1 MGKITLFDKRF
12 KPLIPYEEI
21 EKAIAR
27 VADEINRDF
36 ENSNDIPILL
46 CTLNGA
52 IMFTAELMKRL
63 NFVSELVTIK
73 LSSYSGTESTGEV
86 SQVLGLS
93 ASVKGRKV
101 IVVEDIV
108 DTGTT
113 IVALKKHLQDQGATQ
128 IKICTML
135 LKPASYKGNI
145 ALDYVAMEIPSDF
158 IVGFG
163 LDYNNL
169 GRSYKDIYVLD
180 TDSDGNPDTIINIP
194 KEHMK
199 YFILFGPPGAGKG
212 TQATAM
218 VENFHLC
225 HLSTGD
231 LLRKEMAAG
240 SELGLKAKALIN
252 AGELVPDEIVEGMI
266 EKQFDTVKGVEG
278 FLLDGFPRTIAQ
290 AEALNAILAKK
301 GEEVTSVVSLMIPDE
316 MIKERIAH
324 RASIEGRADDANEE
338 VIANRIRTYHD
349 KTEPLVAFYKE
360 AGKYNEIDGIGT
372 IEEVRGRIA
381 DLMSKY

>member
-1 MGKITLFDKRF
+1 MGKITLHDKTF
-12 KPLIPYEEI
+12 KPFISYSEI
-21 EKAIAR
+21 EKAIGQ
-27 VADEINRDF
+27 VADKLNKDF
-36 ENSNDIPILL
+36 ENSDDIPILL

-52 IMFTAELMKRL
+52 IMFTSELMKRL
-63 NFVSELVTIK
+63 NFISELVTIK
-73 LSSYSGTESTGEV
+73 LSSYSGTESTGQV
-86 SQVLGLS
+86 SQVIGLTTD
-93 ASVKGRKV
+93 VKDRRV

-113 IVALKKHLQDQGATQ
+113 IVALKQFLQAQGARE
-128 IKICTML
+128 IRICTLL
-135 LKPASYKGNI
+135 LKPDSYHGNVK
-145 ALDYVAMEIPSDF
+145 LDYVAMEIPNDF

-163 LDYNNL
+163 LDYDNL
-169 GRSYKDIYVLD
+169 GRSFKDIYVLD
-180 TDSDGNPDTIINIP
+180 SDSIQ
-194 KEHMK
+194 KKHMK

-212 TQATAM
+212 TQASAM

-266 EKQFDTVKGVEG
+266 ENQFNTVTGVDG

-290 AEALNAILAKK
+290 AEALNGILAKK

-316 MIKERIAH
+316 MIKERISH
-324 RASIEGRADDANEE
+324 RAAIEGRADDANEE

-349 KTEPLVAFYKE
+349 KTEPLIAFYKG
-360 AGKYNEIDGIGT
+360 AGKYNEIDGTGT

-381 DLMSKY
+381 DLMSKH